1 MVLSFPEDIV
11 ATDLIEQMLN
21 MEPQRRPS
29 AESVLK
35 HPFFWSLEKQL
46 QFFQVT
52 IKSNTF
58 LIKLFHINQYRD
70 AAVNGTFTNNDI
82 FFF

>member
-1 MVLSFPEDIV
+1 LVSSFPEDIV
-11 ATDLIEQMLN
+11 AIDLIEQMLS

-58 LIKLFHINQYRD
+58 LIKLFHINQYSMRC
-70 AAVNGTFTNNDI
+70 NCERNI
-82 FFF
+82 FQ

>member
-1 MVLSFPEDIV
+1 LSFPEDIV
-11 ATDLIEQMLN
+11 TTDLIEQMLN

-46 QFFQVT
+46 MFFQVT
-52 IKSNTF
+52 IKY
-58 LIKLFHINQYRD
+58 NQCI
-70 AAVNGTFTNNDI
+70 ANVS
-82 FFF
+82 